1 MNDFNQSVARG
12 RTMDA
17 SVDAGL
23 RTFMLGVYSKLTI
36 GIAIAGAAL
45 VGRALG
51 AGEDERAKRLATSS
65 IFYLLVLSS
74 LFAALLFPSLRWCLE
89 LLGAEGE
96 TLEMALDF
104 MQIVVPSIP
113 LLGMGMMLGALLRAK
128 GDPKRAMFVTLSG
141 GAAALVLDP
150 LFIFGFDMGILGAA
164 TATVCVRAILVLVG
178 LHGVHTVHRMLGAP
192 HLDEIRAN
200 VPPFMTIAL
209 PAIATQLATPVGN
222 AYVTSAI
229 AEFGDDAV
237 AGWAIVGRILP
248 VAFGVIFALSG
259 AVGPIL
265 SQNLGAKH
273 FDRVTQAM
281 RDALVFTLIYC
292 ISVWALLAVTSPW
305 IVGLFGATGEAA
317 ELVSLFCLIVAGSFL
332 FNGALFVANAAFN
345 NLGFPFYAT
354 LINWGRATLGV
365 IPFVAIGKAWGA
377 CGVMIGWGAG
387 AVVFG
392 IAAMVMAFRL
402 IATLPARE
410 AEREEDGRPNLPPTA
425 NSAFTSGKG
434 AVFGI
439 SSNTDAERRY

>member
-1 MNDFNQSVARG
+1 MTDTNTPAKKPAVFTTGSTMRHVVVMTATSSVGLVSIFA
-12 RTMDA
+12 
-17 SVDAGL
+17 VDAL
-23 RTFMLGVYSKLTI
+23 NLFYISLLGQQELAAAIGYAATIMFFSISLCI

-45 VGRALG
+45 VGKALG
-51 AGEDERAKRLATSS
+51 AGEDEKAKRLATASLV
-65 IFYLLVLSS
+65 YLLLLSS

-89 LLGAEGE
+89 LLGARGE

-141 GAAALVLDP
+141 GAAALLLDP
-150 LFIFGFDMGILGAA
+150 LFIFGLDMGILGAA
-164 TATVCVRAILVLVG
+164 TATVCVRGVLVVVG
-178 LHGVHTVHRMLGAP
+178 LHGVHKVHRMLGAP
-192 HLDEIRAN
+192 HVNEIQDALR
-200 VPPFMTIAL
+200 PFMTIAL

-248 VAFGVIFALSG
+248 VAFGVIFARSG

-265 SQNLGAKH
+265 SQNLGAKR
-273 FDRVTQAM
+273 FDRVMGSM
-281 RDALVFTLIYC
+281 RDALIFTLIYC
-292 ISVWALLAVTSPW
+292 LSVWAVLAVTSPW
-305 IVGLFGATGEAA
+305 LVALFGATGEAA
-317 ELVSLFCLIVAGSFL
+317 ELVSLFCLLVAGSFL

-354 LINWGRATLGV
+354 LFNWGRATLGV
-365 IPFVAIGKAWGA
+365 IPFVYIGKAWGA
-377 CGVMIGWGAG
+377 GGVMVGWGAG

-392 IAAMVMAFRL
+392 IAAMVIAFR
-402 IATLPARE
+402 
-410 AEREEDGRPNLPPTA
+410 
-425 NSAFTSGKG
+425 
-434 AVFGI
+434 
-439 SSNTDAERRY
+439 